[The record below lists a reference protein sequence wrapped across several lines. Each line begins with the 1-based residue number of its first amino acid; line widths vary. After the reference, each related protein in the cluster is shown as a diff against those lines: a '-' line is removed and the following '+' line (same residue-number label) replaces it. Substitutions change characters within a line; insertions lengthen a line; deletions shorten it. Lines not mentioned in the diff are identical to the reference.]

1 MYRILFAASEAYP
14 LITTGGLGDVAGALP
29 AALKRLGCD
38 VRLVLPAYRDAL
50 AVARRPQRVARLAI
64 TPGQLEVDVLETRL
78 PGTGV
83 KVWLIHHPPAYDRP
97 GNPYLDPA
105 GQPWADNAMRF
116 ALFARALAALALDR
130 AGLGWR
136 PHVMHAHDWET
147 GLAPALL
154 QHEPQRP
161 ATLFTIHNLSYQGL
175 FPYASFVALG
185 LRPALWSAE
194 ALEFHGQLSFI
205 KGGLVFADHLT
216 TVSPSYAREIQTPA
230 FGYGLDGLLR
240 HRGQHLTGILNGID
254 ERRWNPATD
263 AHLRKP
269 YGKRRLAD
277 KGVSKLALQQECG
290 FEPGA
295 DVPVVASIGRLVAQK
310 GTDLVIEAVPALLDL
325 GVQLVVLGRGEASY
339 ERALVELA
347 ARYRRRVHVHI
358 GYDEPFSH
366 RVEGGADMFL
376 MPSRFEPC
384 GLNQLYSLRYGT
396 VPVVHAVGGLADTV
410 VDAGEAQ
417 LAKGSATGF
426 GFSAPTIEAML
437 GAMDRA
443 IALYRQPARW
453 RHLMLNGMRQSF
465 GWRRSAERYL
475 ELYGALNARA
485 RDVP

>member
-29 AALKRLGCD
+29 VALKRLGCD

-50 AVARRPQRVARLAI
+50 AVVRRPRRIARLAI
-64 TPGQLEVDVLETRL
+64 DPGQLEVEVLETGL

-83 KVWLIHHPPAYDRP
+83 KVWLIHYPPAYDRP

-105 GQPWADNAMRF
+105 GAPWADNAMRF
-116 ALFARALAALALDR
+116 ALFGRALAALALDR
-130 AGLGWR
+130 AGLGWH
-136 PHVMHAHDWET
+136 PHLLHAHDWET

-154 QHEPQRP
+154 RNEPQRP

-185 LRPALWSAE
+185 LPPALWSSG

-205 KGGLVFADHLT
+205 KGGLVFADHLS

-240 HRGQHLTGILNGID
+240 HRGEHLTGILNGID

-263 AHLRKP
+263 AYLRKP
-269 YGKRRLAD
+269 YSKRRLAD
-277 KGVSKLALQQECG
+277 KRESKLALQQECG
-290 FEPGA
+290 FELDAHMPL
-295 DVPVVASIGRLVAQK
+295 VASVGRLVAQK
-310 GTDLVIEAVPALLDL
+310 GIDLVIEALPALLDL
-325 GVQLVVLGRGEASY
+325 GIQLVVLGRGEADY

-347 ARYRRRVHVHI
+347 ARHRRRMYVHI

-410 VDAGEAQ
+410 VDAGEAE

-426 GFSAPTIEAML
+426 RFNAPTLDAMMH
-437 GAMDRA
+437 AMRRSV
-443 IALYRQPARW
+443 ALYRQPARW
-453 RHLMLNGMRQSF
+453 RRLMLSGMRQSF
-465 GWRRSAERYL
+465 GWRRSAARYL
-475 ELYGALNARA
+475 ELYAKLSVHV
-485 RDVP
+485 RDVS